1 MDVFPADGLMGL
13 AFPSISDFNAPPLMH
28 SLIAQQKVNDSSFSF
43 KLAKN
48 GSELFIGGADH
59 ALYKGNFTYMNV
71 TEEVRLHHSV
81 LNFLSDADRRTR
93 GSGKSTWTP

>member
-1 MDVFPADGLMGL
+1 MGL
-13 AFPSISDFNAPPLMH
+13 AFPSISDFNAPPLVH

-48 GSELFIGGADH
+48 GSELFIGGADP

-71 TEEVRLHHSV
+71 TEEVRHFTHRALD
-81 LNFLSDADRRTR
+81 DADCRTR
-93 GSGKSTWTP
+93 ASGKSTWTP